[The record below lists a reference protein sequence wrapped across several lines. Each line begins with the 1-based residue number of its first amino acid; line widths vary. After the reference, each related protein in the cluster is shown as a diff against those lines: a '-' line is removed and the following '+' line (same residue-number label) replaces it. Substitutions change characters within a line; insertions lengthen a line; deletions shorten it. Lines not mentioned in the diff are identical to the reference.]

1 MAKAETLLDTT
12 TKRGVYLRIL
22 RGKDSKIYLM
32 ILKRNQKIFLNEEEI
47 RELQD
52 FLNKFSEK
60 NAAEKGEDETSVLWE
75 RIYKIE
81 EDVFNL
87 QGGLQDLSKRL
98 ENLEL
103 IFNKI
108 LKNSGSRG
116 E

>member
-1 MAKAETLLDTT
+1 MAKAETILDTT

-32 ILKRNQKIFLNEEEI
+32 VLKRDQKIFLDEEEI

-52 FLNKFSEK
+52 FLNKFNEK
-60 NAAEKGEDETSVLWE
+60 NATKREDETSVLWE
-75 RIYKIE
+75 RIYKVE

-87 QGGLQDLSKRL
+87 HGQLQDLGKRL

>member
-1 MAKAETLLDTT
+1 MAKAETILDTT

-32 ILKRNQKIFLNEEEI
+32 VLKRNQKIFLNEEEI

-52 FLNKFSEK
+52 FLSKFNEK
-60 NAAEKGEDETSVLWE
+60 NAAKREDETSVLWE

-87 QGGLQDLSKRL
+87 QGGLQDLAKRL

>member
-32 ILKRNQKIFLNEEEI
+32 VLKRNQKIFLNEEEI

-52 FLNKFSEK
+52 FLSKFNEK
-60 NAAEKGEDETSVLWE
+60 NAVKREDDSSVLWE

-87 QGGLQDLSKRL
+87 QGQLQDLGKRL

>member
-1 MAKAETLLDTT
+1 MAKAETILDTT

-32 ILKRNQKIFLNEEEI
+32 VLKRNQKIFLNEEEI

-52 FLNKFSEK
+52 L
-60 NAAEKGEDETSVLWE
+60 G
-75 RIYKIE
+75 
-81 EDVFNL
+81 
-87 QGGLQDLSKRL
+87 KRL

-108 LKNSGSRG
+108 LKNSQG
-116 E
+116 

>member
-1 MAKAETLLDTT
+1 MAKAETILDTT

-32 ILKRNQKIFLNEEEI
+32 VLKRDQKIFLDEEEI

-52 FLNKFSEK
+52 FLSKFNEK
-60 NAAEKGEDETSVLWE
+60 NVAKREDETSVLWE
-75 RIYKIE
+75 RIYKVE

-87 QGGLQDLSKRL
+87 QGQLQDLGKRL